1 MQGRREGKQL
11 QDQQRGIGRGEEGLR
26 GKRGR
31 CSRSQSAK
39 EKKGVGKGRR
49 RRRRRRHCDSSVR
62 KPFAERGER
71 EGELPSAPPEMMG
84 CRQSGG
90 VTSARGGGGGGFWR
104 RTRNPLVAAAVAIA
118 AGGGGK
124 QFPPPDPPFG
134 FHASRLLLRRH
145 FFKRRW
151 RSSWGNREGKKFPC
165 MRLRTRPFLP
175 PLRLF
180 SSAARRSFVRS
191 FARELMVFAR
201 HFHCSRGRR
210 RRKG

>member
-39 EKKGVGKGRR
+39 EKKGVGKGQR

-90 VTSARGGGGGGFWR
+90 VTSARGGGRGGGFWR

-118 AGGGGK
+118 AGGGGG
-124 QFPPPDPPFG
+124 QTVPVAIPRSG
-134 FHASRLLLRRH
+134 FMRRGYYYADTFLRGVGGCG
-145 FFKRRW
+145 RR
-151 RSSWGNREGKKFPC
+151 GKGKSFRVVR

-175 PLRLF
+175 PLRLS
-180 SSAARRSFVRS
+180 SSAAFRSFVRPGTNGVCAP
-191 FARELMVFAR
+191 FPL
-201 HFHCSRGRR
+201 
-210 RRKG
+210 